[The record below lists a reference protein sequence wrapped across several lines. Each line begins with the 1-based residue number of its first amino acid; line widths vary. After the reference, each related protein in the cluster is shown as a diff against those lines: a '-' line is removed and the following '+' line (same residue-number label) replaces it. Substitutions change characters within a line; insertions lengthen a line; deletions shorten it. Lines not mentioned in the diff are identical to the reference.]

1 MNSRLL
7 PVVAALAL
15 TAAPAFAAG
24 GDMSVAMFLSRVDAL
39 KAKGPMALLSPDL
52 KVLKSDGEA
61 AGAAYRA
68 RLVAERSAGK
78 PSSCP
83 PKGATVSQDQVLS
96 HLRTY
101 PAGTRE
107 RTSMKTAM
115 ADLFIKTYPC
125 R

>member
-1 MNSRLL
+1 MKRRYL
-7 PVVAALAL
+7 PVLAALGL
-15 TAAPAFAAG
+15 IAAPAFAAG
-24 GDMSVAMFLSRVDAL
+24 GDMSVAMFLSRADAL
-39 KAKGPMALLSPDL
+39 KAKGAMALLSPDL
-52 KVLKSDGEA
+52 KVLKNEGEA

-68 RLVAERSAGK
+68 RLVAERGAGK

-83 PKGATVSQDQVLS
+83 PKDPKVSSDQVLS

-101 PAGTRE
+101 PAAARE

-115 ADLFIKTYPC
+115 ADFFIRNFPC